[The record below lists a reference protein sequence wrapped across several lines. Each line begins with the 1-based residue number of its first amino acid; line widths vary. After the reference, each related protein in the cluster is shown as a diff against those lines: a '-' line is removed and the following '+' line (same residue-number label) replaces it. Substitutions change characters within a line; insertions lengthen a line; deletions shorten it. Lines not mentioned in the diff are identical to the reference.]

1 MEHNIQDN
9 RSLYDLTS
17 ESYASDLHECVWILQ
32 TSHCTSQ
39 EANVSQPR
47 EQSVCL
53 EDSHLTLASLLFTKQ
68 RDEEANFI

>member
-1 MEHNIQDN
+1 MERNIQDN

-17 ESYASDLHECVWILQ
+17 ERYSSDFHERVWILQ
-32 TSHCTSQ
+32 TSHWTSQ

-47 EQSVCL
+47 EQSVRL

-68 RDEEANFI
+68 HNEEANFI